1 MTCRLLLLVLAATLP
16 FSGCKGAKDI
26 QPPKTPAQVHTEALV
41 RFNINRYRDVDS
53 ELPGAAIM
61 KLIRVGG
68 PAMPLLIEGL
78 DDKSPE
84 VRRGCILTIQHIA
97 KQDYGYQGAF
107 SYKSD
112 WTRRKRLAGQK
123 RIAAWWRQASGTV
136 PEAAEAPDKPT
147 DPTSPPAP
155 AQPQSTNPASPSPC
169 FACSPPCAV

>member
-1 MTCRLLLLVLAATLP
+1 MTYRLLLLVLAAALP
-16 FSGCKGAKDI
+16 FSGCKGAQNI

-41 RFNINRYRDVDS
+41 RFNLHRLRDIDS

-61 KLIRVGG
+61 DLIGVGG
-68 PAMPLLIEGL
+68 PAMPMLIESL

-97 KQDYGYQGAF
+97 KQDYGYRGTFA
-107 SYKSD
+107 YEAD

-147 DPTSPPAP
+147 DPTSPPA
-155 AQPQSTNPASPSPC
+155 QPQSTNPASPSPC
-169 FACSPPCAV
+169 FACSPPCAA